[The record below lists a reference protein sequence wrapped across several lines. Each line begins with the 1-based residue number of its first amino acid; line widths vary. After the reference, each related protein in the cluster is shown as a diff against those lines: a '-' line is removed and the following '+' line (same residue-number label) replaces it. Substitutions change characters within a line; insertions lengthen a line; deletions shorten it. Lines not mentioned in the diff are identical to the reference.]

1 MKTTTL
7 FSKTKLLVVIAGI
20 CIVAG
25 LFCLDKTSAEA
36 SSTNPDTETTTSVQ
50 EVGTIDK
57 MSISVPEYGTIT
69 IDDVKVYTDSD
80 EVVWSYANSKCT
92 VVIDTQQA
100 VMTIYDDNGELVG
113 NYNEFSTSQE

>member
-20 CIVAG
+20 CAVAG
-25 LFCLDKTSAEA
+25 LFCLNKTSVEA
-36 SSTNPDTETTTSVQ
+36 SSANPDTETTTTVQ

-80 EVVWSYANSKCT
+80 EAVWSYTNSKCT

>member
-1 MKTTTL
+1 MTKTTTL
-7 FSKTKLLVVIAGI
+7 SKTKLLVVITGI
-20 CIVAG
+20 CAVVG
-25 LFCLDKTSAEA
+25 LLCLGKMTAEA
-36 SSTNPDTETTTSVQ
+36 SNANVDKETTTAVQ

-80 EVVWSYANSKCT
+80 EAVWSYANSKCT
-92 VVIDTQQA
+92 VVIDTEQA

-113 NYNEFSTSQE
+113 NYSEFSTSQE

>member
-7 FSKTKLLVVIAGI
+7 SKIKLLVVIAGI
-20 CIVAG
+20 CAVVG
-25 LFCLDKTSAEA
+25 LLCLGEMKAEA
-36 SSTNPDTETTTSVQ
+36 SNAKPDTETTTTVQ

-80 EVVWSYANSKCT
+80 EAVWSYTNSKCT
-92 VVIDTQQA
+92 VVIDTEQA